1 MAATQ
6 INFHKQ
12 TNDTMNTMHK
22 IIAALVYI
30 TIGLALISFCKN
42 PDDGHYEPQN
52 QNYTQPEDFRYEH

>member
-1 MAATQ
+1 
-6 INFHKQ
+6 
-12 TNDTMNTMHK
+12 MNTIHK

-52 QNYTQPEDFRYEH
+52 NPHYTQPEDFRP

>member
-1 MAATQ
+1 
-6 INFHKQ
+6 
-12 TNDTMNTMHK
+12 MNTIHK